1 MEMEN
6 REKLTYKTAYAEL
19 QEILNSI
26 ENNKTDI
33 DVISEKLKRATVLIN
48 FCKKNLSQIEIDVEQ
63 LISDMEKA

>member
-1 MEMEN
+1 MEN

>member
-1 MEMEN
+1 MEN

-48 FCKKNLSQIEIDVEQ
+48 LCKKNLSQIEIDVEQ